1 MASKCWYSFALLFAI
16 LHTST
21 SDSERPAP
29 NFQDGK
35 GKRLNILLVSD
46 SPFGHIAPLLALG
59 EELTQR
65 GQQFLALHEDQQAR
79 YKAHVEKF
87 GVHLWNVSS
96 EELVQFDIEELN
108 KQVPKAFF
116 TVMIGTFS
124 YYGAIAMN
132 IMAKHINKSLSAG
145 DWDLVIGVD

>member
-1 MASKCWYSFALLFAI
+1 M
-16 LHTST
+16 
-21 SDSERPAP
+21 
-29 NFQDGK
+29 
-35 GKRLNILLVSD
+35 SD

-65 GQQFLALHEDQQAR
+65 GHNVTQFLALHEDQQAR

-132 IMAKHINKSLSAG
+132 IMEKHINKSLSAG